1 MIRAYPHLFEPL
13 QVGKIR
19 FRNRIWTAPTAQ
31 AMHFITPE
39 GYIRPESIAHFR
51 NRALGGAACVTLGE
65 ASVDQDRGRSH
76 FHNVNL
82 QDINNLP
89 YLTQMTDAIHQAGAI
104 ASIEI
109 EHGGKYA
116 FPTVNGGRNPIAP
129 TGCVLPN
136 GQVVDEITEEQMD
149 EVADHFAETCHY
161 LQNAG
166 FKMCLIHGAH
176 QWLLG
181 EFLSPAENHRKD
193 KWGGSLENRAR
204 FPIMVLDRIRKRVGP
219 DFLLEYRISGTEGQP
234 GGLEIDEACEFIKMI
249 EDKIDLVH
257 FSRGNRGVLR
267 SRPEMFPSEFMPKC
281 PNEYMGIEAKKHG
294 IKIPVIIVGSITDPE
309 DAERMIAEGHCDA
322 VAMARTVIA
331 DPEWANKARLG
342 KREEIRPCI
351 KCFNCLDEKNARVFG
366 GGITGFTRDVVK
378 RYACSVNPRIG
389 IETDIIPPATEKK
402 VVAVIGGGPAGMQ
415 AAITAAERGHE
426 VRLYEK
432 SDHLGGQIS
441 FADFVSFKYPLME
454 FKNWLVHR
462 VGQLGIKVFLNT
474 EATPELIEAAYPD
487 VVIACTGSVP
497 ALPKIPGIDGKNVML
512 ATQAFVNRDAVGQKV
527 VIVGAGDTGCE
538 CALHLAEA
546 GRDVTMVEM
555 DEFIARRTGYTQR
568 IVLVEKID
576 TNEHVSYLTKACCKN
591 ITDKGVEVETPEGVR
606 FLEADTVVIALGTRA
621 LQDQAEAFRD
631 CAPTFW
637 LAGDCAEGPKNVRH
651 AIRNGYDAAC
661 RL

>member
-1 MIRAYPHLFEPL
+1 MSPSYPHVFAPL
-13 QVGKIR
+13 QVGAIR
-19 FRNRIWTAPTAQ
+19 FRNRVWAAPTAQ
-31 AMHFITPE
+31 AMHFLTPE
-39 GYIRPESIAHFR
+39 GFLRHESIEHFR

-65 ASVDQDRGRSH
+65 AAVDQDRGASH

-82 QDINNLP
+82 QDIRNLP
-89 YLTQMTDAIHQAGAI
+89 YLTQMTDALHQAGAV

-116 FPTVNGGRNPIAP
+116 FPEVNGGRRPIAP
-129 TGCVLPN
+129 SACVLPN
-136 GQVVDEITEEQMD
+136 GQQVDEITEDQMD
-149 EVADHFAETCHY
+149 QVADHFAETCHF
-161 LQNAG
+161 LRNAG

-181 EFLSPAENHRKD
+181 QFLSPAENRRTD

-204 FPIMVLDRIRKRVGP
+204 FPLMVLDRIRQRVGR

-234 GGLEIDEACEFIKMI
+234 GGLEIDEACEFIKMA
-249 EDKIDLVH
+249 EDKIDMVH

-281 PNEYMGIEAKKHG
+281 PNEYMGIAAKKRG
-294 IKIPVIIVGSITDPE
+294 IRIPVILVGSITDPE
-309 DAERMIAEGHCDA
+309 DAERMIAAGHCDA

-342 KREEIRPCI
+342 RREEIRPCI

-366 GGITGFTRDVVK
+366 GGITGFTRDAVK

-389 IETDIIPPATEKK
+389 IETDSIPPATDKK
-402 VVAVIGGGPAGMQ
+402 RVAIVGGGPAGMQ

-432 SDHLGGQIS
+432 SDHLGGQIF
-441 FADFVSFKYPLME
+441 FADYVSFKYPLME
-454 FKNWLVHR
+454 FKNWLIRR
-462 VGQLGIKVFLNT
+462 VGHLGVKVFLNT
-474 EATPELIEAAYPD
+474 EATPELVEASYPD
-487 VVIACTGSVP
+487 IVIACTGSRP
-497 ALPKIPGIDGKNVML
+497 ALPPIPGIEGNNVML
-512 ATQAFVNRDAVGQKV
+512 AADAFVNRETVGRKAL
-527 VIVGAGDTGCE
+527 IVGAGDTGCE

-546 GRDVTMVEM
+546 GRQVTLVEM

-568 IVLVEKID
+568 IALVEKIE
-576 TNEHVSYLTKACCKN
+576 TNEHISCLTGTRCRSISA
-591 ITDKGVEVETPEGVR
+591 KGAEVETPEGPR
-606 FLEADTVVIALGTRA
+606 FLAADTVVMALGTHA
-621 LQDQAEAFRD
+621 LQDEAEAFRD

-651 AIRNGYDAAC
+651 AVRTGYDAVC

>member
-1 MIRAYPHLFEPL
+1 MNRPYPHLFEPL
-13 QVGKIR
+13 SVGGLR

-31 AMHFITPE
+31 AMHFLSPE
-39 GYIRPESIAHFR
+39 GFLRRESVEHFR

-65 ASVDQDRGRSH
+65 AAVDQDRGASH

-82 QDINNLP
+82 QDIRNLP

-116 FPTVNGGRNPIAP
+116 FPEVNGGRNPIAP
-129 TGCVLPN
+129 SACVLPN
-136 GQVVDEITEEQMD
+136 GQRVDEITEEQMD
-149 EVADHFAETCHY
+149 QVADHFAETCRF
-161 LQNAG
+161 LRNAG

-181 EFLSPAENHRKD
+181 QFLSPAENRRTD

-204 FPIMVLDRIRKRVGP
+204 FPLMVLDRIRKAVGS

-234 GGLEIDEACEFIKMI
+234 GGLEIDEACEFIKMA
-249 EDKIDLVH
+249 EDKINMVH

-281 PNEYMGIEAKKHG
+281 PNEYMGIAAKKHG

-309 DAERMIAEGHCDA
+309 DAERMIAEGHCDV

-342 KREEIRPCI
+342 RREEIRPCI

-366 GGITGFTRDVVK
+366 GGITSFTRDVVK

-389 IETDIIPPATEKK
+389 IETDIIPPVTMSKR
-402 VVAVIGGGPAGMQ
+402 VSVIGGGPAGMQ

-432 SDHLGGQIS
+432 SDHLGGQIA
-441 FADFVSFKYPLME
+441 FADCVSFKYPLME
-454 FKNWLVHR
+454 FKNWLVNR
-462 VGQLGIKVFLNT
+462 VGQLGVKVFLDT
-474 EATPELIEAAYPD
+474 EATPDLVEASYPD
-487 VVIACTGSVP
+487 VVIACTGSLP
-497 ALPKIPGIDGKNVML
+497 ALPSIPGIEGSNVML
-512 ATQAFVNRDAVGQKV
+512 ATDAFLNREATGRKV
-527 VIVGAGDTGCE
+527 VVVGAGDTGCE
-538 CALHLAEA
+538 CALHLAEI
-546 GRDVTMVEM
+546 GRQVTLVEM

-568 IVLVEKID
+568 IVLVEQIE
-576 TNEHVSYLTKACCKN
+576 TNKHISSITQACCKRVD
-591 ITDKGVEVETPEGVR
+591 DKGVTIETPEGER
-606 FLEADTVVIALGTRA
+606 FLEADTVIIALGTRA
-621 LQDQAEAFRD
+621 LQEQAEAFRD
-631 CAPTFW
+631 SAPTFW
-637 LAGDCAEGPKNVRH
+637 LAGDCADGPKNVRH
-651 AIRNGYDAAC
+651 AVRTGYDAAC

>member
-1 MIRAYPHLFEPL
+1 MNRPYPSLFTPI
-13 QVGKIR
+13 QIGNIR

-39 GYIRPESIAHFR
+39 GFIRPESIEHFR

-65 ASVDQDRGRSH
+65 ASVDQDRGASH

-82 QDINNLP
+82 QDIRNLP
-89 YLTQMTDAIHQAGAI
+89 FLTQMTDAIHHAGAI

-116 FPTVNGGRNPIAP
+116 FAEVNGGRNPIGPSA
-129 TGCVLPN
+129 CVLPN
-136 GQVVDEITEEQMD
+136 GQVVDEINEEQMD
-149 EVADHFAETCHY
+149 QVANSFANTCHF
-161 LQNAG
+161 LKNAG

-193 KWGGSLENRAR
+193 NYGGSLENRAR
-204 FPIMVLDRIRKRVGP
+204 FPLMVLERIRQKVGK
-219 DFLLEYRISGTEGQP
+219 DFILEYRISGTEGQP
-234 GGLEIDEACEFIKMI
+234 GGLEIEEACEFIKMA
-249 EDKIDLVH
+249 EDKIDMVH

-281 PNEYMGIEAKKHG
+281 PNEYMGIEAKKRG

-309 DAERMIAEGHCDA
+309 DAERMISEGHCDV
-322 VAMARTVIA
+322 VALARGVIA
-331 DPEWANKARLG
+331 DPEWGNKARLG

-402 VVAVIGGGPAGMQ
+402 VVAIIGGGPAGMQ
-415 AAITAAERGHE
+415 AAITAAERGHD

-432 SDHLGGQIS
+432 SNKLGGQIA

-454 FKNWLVHR
+454 YKNWLIDR
-462 VGQLGIKVFLNT
+462 VGHLGIKVFLNT
-474 EATPELIEAAYPD
+474 KATPKLIESCFPD
-487 VVIACTGSVP
+487 VVIACTGSEP
-497 ALPKIPGIDGKNVML
+497 SLPRVPGIDGKNVML
-512 ATQAFVNRDAVGQKV
+512 ATEAFTARDKVGEKVAV
-527 VIVGAGDTGCE
+527 IGAGDTGCE

-546 GRDVTMVEM
+546 GHNVTLIEM
-555 DEFIARRTGYTQR
+555 DEYIARRTGYTQR
-568 IVLVEKID
+568 IVLVEKIE
-576 TNEHVSYLTKACCKN
+576 TNERISCLTSACCKA
-591 ITDKGVEVETPEGVR
+591 ITGKGVEVVLPEGIR
-606 FLEADTVVIALGTRA
+606 HIEADTVVIALGTSA
-621 LQDQAEAFRD
+621 LQDHAEEFRD

-637 LAGDCAEGPKNVRH
+637 LAGDCADGPKNVRH
-651 AIRNGYDAAC
+651 ATRNAYDAAC